1 MFRYAFATL
10 VFRLLALTLVLSSGC
25 FDLYSGSE
33 QLRQAE
39 ELTRQERYDEAIVI
53 YRAHMEERLA
63 IEERQEWE
71 NPYFY
76 LLLIGDVQLGRGEP
90 AAALEIYQEA
100 EQHKVE
106 AGLKNFKSRSTKSME
121 SKRIGAAQ
129 WSMHELLRATF
140 RH

>member
-25 FDLYSGSE
+25 FNLYSGSE

-71 NPYFY
+71 NPYFRIEEGDPMFS
-76 LLLIGDVQLGRGEP
+76 LLQMKYG
-90 AAALEIYQEA
+90 ALEHGSGEVTRQSSPGI
-100 EQHKVE
+100 VS
-106 AGLKNFKSRSTKSME
+106 LSKN
-121 SKRIGAAQ
+121 
-129 WSMHELLRATF
+129 
-140 RH
+140 